1 LPLSC
6 LESPPAKAGLLL
18 KSETWSA
25 LLSLSLDQYHWAQ
38 ILCSRLQGIMLAFG
52 IIILGKSRT
61 PRLTLILR
69 SPTQEIDQPT
79 HSFSYFY
86 KQLALIHIFGDKM
99 RR

>member
-1 LPLSC
+1 
-6 LESPPAKAGLLL
+6 
-18 KSETWSA
+18 
-25 LLSLSLDQYHWAQ
+25 
-38 ILCSRLQGIMLAFG
+38 MLAFG
-52 IIILGKSRT
+52 IIILGKSST

-69 SPTQEIDQPT
+69 SQTQEIDQPT